1 LELAYLCPK
10 NEEALLSYRVLL
22 VDDYEPWRRYVD
34 ARVTSSPQWQIAGEA
49 ADGLDAVHKAEA
61 LRPDLILLDIGLPS
75 LNGIAA
81 ARRILAHDPGS
92 RILFLS
98 ENSSWDIVEAAL
110 STGGRGYVLKSDA
123 GSELLPAME
132 SIVEGRQF
140 LSSSLKRQDSA
151 TKVPQPIAG
160 LHHPARAYHGA
171 GFYSDDE
178 SLLEEY
184 LRFAEATLNAG
195 KVLIVSGIDS
205 RRPSLEKKLG
215 ARGFDL
221 DRLAREGRY
230 RWRDVAEA
238 IETLLVKDWP
248 DEARFWS
255 VLPRLIKQAAAA
267 STAKHPRVA
276 LWGECAP
283 TLWRQ
288 GKAEAAIRLEQ
299 LWDELVRAY
308 GVDTLC
314 AYPSNGSLRDESSSV
329 FQRICAAHS
338 SIHSR

>member
-1 LELAYLCPK
+1 M
-10 NEEALLSYRVLL
+10 SYRVLL

-34 ARVTSSPQWQIAGEA
+34 SRLMASPQWQIAGEA
-49 ADGLDAVHKAEA
+49 ADGLDAIHKAEA
-61 LRPDLILLDIGLPS
+61 LRPDLILLDVGLPS

-110 STGGRGYVLKSDA
+110 SAGGRGYVLKSDA

-140 LSSSLKRQDSA
+140 VSSSLKRPDSA
-151 TKVPQPIAG
+151 TKDPQPIAG
-160 LHHPARAYHGA
+160 LHHPARPYHGV

-178 SLLEEY
+178 SLLEHY
-184 LRFAEATLNAG
+184 APFAEAALNAG
-195 KVLIVSGIDS
+195 KVLIVLGIDS
-205 RRPSLEKKLG
+205 RKPSLEKKLG
-215 ARGFDL
+215 ARGFDV

-230 RWRDVAEA
+230 RYWDLAEA

-255 VLPRLIKQAAAA
+255 VLPPLIKEAAAA

-276 LWGECAP
+276 MWGECAP

-299 LWDELVRAY
+299 LWDEFVSAY
-308 GVDTLC
+308 DVDTLC

-338 SIHSR
+338 SVLK